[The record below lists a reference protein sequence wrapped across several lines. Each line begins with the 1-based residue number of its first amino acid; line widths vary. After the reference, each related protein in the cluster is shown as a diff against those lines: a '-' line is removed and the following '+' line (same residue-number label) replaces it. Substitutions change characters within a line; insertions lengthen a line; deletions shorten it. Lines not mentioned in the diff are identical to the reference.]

1 MRGEGVISSRSA
13 HTYCM
18 SVLRHERS
26 RTECR
31 WHWMCCTSTHISLS
45 GWCCLE
51 LGGGGE
57 GKRRGRG
64 GEGGGE
70 RRGRGRGGG
79 RERNMTVKGQG
90 EDGVKERKGLHTE
103 LTQDLLYFTL
113 ILQQLHCQG

>member
-31 WHWMCCTSTHISLS
+31 WHWTCCTSTHKSLS

-51 LGGGGE
+51 GGGGGGE
-57 GKRRGRG
+57 EEEGK
-64 GEGGGE
+64 
-70 RRGRGRGGG
+70 GRGGG
-79 RERNMTVKGQG
+79 KGEEGKGKGRGKREKHDSEGAR
-90 EDGVKERKGLHTE
+90 
-103 LTQDLLYFTL
+103 
-113 ILQQLHCQG
+113 